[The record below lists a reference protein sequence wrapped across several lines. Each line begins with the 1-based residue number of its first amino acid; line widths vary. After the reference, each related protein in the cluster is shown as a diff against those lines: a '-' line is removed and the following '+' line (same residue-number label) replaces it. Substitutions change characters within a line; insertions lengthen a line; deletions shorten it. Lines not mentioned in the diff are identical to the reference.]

1 MKDVFVQSTTTRLL
15 HLKNHCQKKICL
27 NTQQKYPSL
36 GTEMYILCKG
46 ISPKIVTEF
55 FALSLPLNYNIRHQ
69 SDSSARTIKSVYCGK
84 ESLAFFGPKNWE
96 PVPPQLKNMESL
108 QAFKSDIKMQ
118 EQRNAL
124 ADSVRHMV
132 QESTLPYYF
141 Q

>member
-84 ESLAFFGPKNWE
+84 ESLAFFRPKNWE

-108 QAFKSDIKMQ
+108 QAFKSDIKM
-118 EQRNAL
+118 
-124 ADSVRHMV
+124 
-132 QESTLPYYF
+132 
-141 Q
+141 

>member
-36 GTEMYILCKG
+36 GTEMYILRKG

-84 ESLAFFGPKNWE
+84 E
-96 PVPPQLKNMESL
+96 
-108 QAFKSDIKMQ
+108 
-118 EQRNAL
+118 
-124 ADSVRHMV
+124 
-132 QESTLPYYF
+132 
-141 Q
+141 